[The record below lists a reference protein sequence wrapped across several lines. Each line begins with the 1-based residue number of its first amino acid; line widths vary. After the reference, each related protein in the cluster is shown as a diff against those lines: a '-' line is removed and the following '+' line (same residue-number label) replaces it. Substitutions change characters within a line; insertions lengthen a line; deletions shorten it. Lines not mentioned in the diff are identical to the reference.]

1 METKTEKN
9 ITLLDQSLTQK
20 LLEDVDKN
28 EANRISAFRD
38 LISESLK
45 LIFIDIPNPD
55 GYNDSSIWSKNKELT
70 LQYDAKD
77 YTSEF
82 TVSELSTKTMQNTLH
97 FKIPVIKV
105 LKRLQST
112 YYSYFHK
119 AEDKSGFEA
128 HIKFTFKEIINDNY
142 PVHVSLKLK
151 QVPNSEDVRKNIAN
165 SIYYQFIS
173 NKNIKIPEILQDR
186 SKAKF
191 KQSGH
196 YIDQKLQH
204 NFSVLEKKQL
214 SIFETIN
221 PQLQNKIKN
230 RINDEIIVE
239 GIRITTAED
248 RILNAILKLLHDK
261 SDDKKDFKGNLPP
274 DTHLQYGGRSTY
286 LPKLRFT
293 PAELYKEY
301 TGSQDYSGAEVQYIK
316 DTLKALQ
323 DHSFLIVYKR
333 RYWKDKTEVVDRIE
347 EYMPLIKI
355 ITYYEALTIEE
366 DKKLDNKDYSITNEK
381 GEIILML
388 NPIFI
393 DQIDTKFIEYPTDI
407 NKLTAIASGGGRKV
421 TESIIRLRDY
431 LLREISSKHEKATV
445 NTDTLPFILGLDNY
459 IKQKRRKLINI
470 RVDEALDAVTKMGL
484 ITKVNKITG
493 AKGQNKVEFFL
504 NLDF

>member
-1 METKTEKN
+1 METMTEKN
-9 ITLLDQSLTQK
+9 TALLDQSLIQK
-20 LLEDVDKN
+20 LLEDVDKS

-45 LIFIDIPNPD
+45 LLFIDIPNPD
-55 GYNDSSIWSKNKELT
+55 SHNDQTIWSKTKELT
-70 LQYDAKD
+70 LKYDAVD
-77 YTSEF
+77 FNSEF
-82 TVSELSTKTMQNTLH
+82 TLTELTTKTMQNTLH

-105 LKRLQST
+105 LKRLQNT

-128 HIKFTFKEIINDNY
+128 HIKFTFKEISKDYY
-142 PVHVSLKLK
+142 PVQVSLKLK
-151 QVPNSEDVRKNIAN
+151 QVPEKEEARKKLGN

-173 NKNIKIPEILQDR
+173 NKNIKIPEIIQDR

-204 NFSVLEKKQL
+204 NFSLIEKKQL

-221 PQLQNKIKN
+221 PQLQNKIKD
-230 RINDEIIVE
+230 RINDEIMVE
-239 GIRITTAED
+239 GIRITPAED

-261 SDDKKDFKGNLPP
+261 SDDKKDYKGNLPP
-274 DTHLQYGGRSTY
+274 DTHLQYGGRPTY
-286 LPKLRFT
+286 LPKIRFT

-333 RYWKDKTEVVDRIE
+333 RYWKDKTEVIDRIE

-355 ITYYEALTIEE
+355 ITYYEALTVEE
-366 DKKLDNKDYSITNEK
+366 DTKLDNKDYSIADEK

-431 LLREISSKHEKATV
+431 LLREISSKHEKAV
-445 NTDTLPFILGLDNY
+445 INLDTLPYILGLDNY
-459 IKQKRRKLINI
+459 IKQKRRKLINS
-470 RVDEALDAVTKMGL
+470 RVDEALDAVMKMGL
-484 ITKVNKITG
+484 VTGVNKITG
-493 AKGQNKVEFFL
+493 AKGQDKIEFTL
-504 NLDF
+504 NLNF